1 MADLAPF
8 IAPATF
14 ADREEPTDLNGQNPS
29 GDGRIRVLR
38 IIARLNVG
46 GPALQAAL
54 LSDVLDSGRFDQRIV
69 AGSIGEGEGDY
80 VSLRAP
86 DLPVLR
92 VRGLGRAPRP
102 PDDLRALIA
111 LIDVIRRFRPHIVH
125 THTAK
130 AGVLGRLAA
139 WSCGVPAT
147 VHSFHGHLLHG
158 YFSPVGR
165 AAVVGVERML
175 ARPTNRLV
183 AVGDRVRSDLLAA
196 GIGRPNQFVVVPPGT
211 RLGPLPSRSAARIG
225 LGLRPDSVVVT
236 LVARLTSIKR
246 PERFVQLAGALAG
259 VHPDV
264 EFVVAGGGELL
275 EPLQHLA
282 TRLRAPVRFLGWMSD
297 VETVYSASDVVV
309 LTSDNEGMPV
319 SLIEAALAGRPCVTT
334 DVGGASEVVASGTTG
349 MVTTTD
355 VGALAAAVARL
366 LDDEELRRT
375 MGAAAAARAH
385 RFFGAERLA
394 NDIAR
399 IYEELAGREA
409 GAVKGAV
416 ALDSIGTRLESMLR
430 VRAALG
436 PRDRC

>member
-1 MADLAPF
+1 MIGYTVDHSAPPVSDPAPF
-8 IAPATF
+8 IRSATF
-14 ADREEPTDLNGQNPS
+14 ADSAEHTELRGHNPS
-29 GDGRIRVLR
+29 GDGRIRVLQ

-46 GPALQAAL
+46 GPALMATV
-54 LSDVLDSGRFDQRIV
+54 LSDLLDPGRFDHRIV

-86 DLPVLR
+86 HLAVLK

-102 PDDLRALIA
+102 ADDLRALIG

-158 YFSPVGR
+158 YFSPAGR
-165 AAVVGVERML
+165 TAVVGVERML

-196 GIGRPNQFVVVPPGT
+196 GIGRANQFVVVPPGT
-211 RLGPLPSRSAARIG
+211 RLGPLPSRSAARIR

-236 LVARLTSIKR
+236 LVARLTPIKR

-259 VHPDV
+259 AHPDV
-264 EFVVAGGGELL
+264 QFVVAGGGELL
-275 EPLQHLA
+275 DSLQDLA
-282 TRLRAPVRFLGWMSD
+282 TRLRAPVHFLGWMSD

-349 MVTTTD
+349 IVTATD
-355 VGALAAAVARL
+355 VGALAAAVGRL

-375 MGAAAAARAH
+375 MGAAAAERAH

-394 NDIAR
+394 DDIAD
-399 IYEELAGREA
+399 IYEELAGRA
-409 GAVKGAV
+409 SVV
-416 ALDSIGTRLESMLR
+416 AAS
-430 VRAALG
+430 
-436 PRDRC
+436 